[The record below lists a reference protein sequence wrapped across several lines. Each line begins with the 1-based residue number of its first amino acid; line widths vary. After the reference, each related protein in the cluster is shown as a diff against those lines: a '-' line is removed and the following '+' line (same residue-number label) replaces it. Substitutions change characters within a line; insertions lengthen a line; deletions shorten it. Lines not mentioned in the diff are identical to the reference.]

1 MKLTILASLAFVSS
15 TNAQG
20 FNKKCLKEYP
30 ENKLFGANIK
40 KGSVEKSD
48 WQMLVDEGSSITP
61 KHRVSIIKICK
72 DKNGLV
78 QKLQTA
84 LAIPDIENKKW
95 TDR

>member
-1 MKLTILASLAFVSS
+1 MVHGIFKKYTINQIKLRFGVLGFWGY
-15 TNAQG
+15 AQG

-48 WQMLVDEGSSITP
+48 WPMLVDEGSSITP

-78 QKLQTA
+78 
-84 LAIPDIENKKW
+84 
-95 TDR
+95 